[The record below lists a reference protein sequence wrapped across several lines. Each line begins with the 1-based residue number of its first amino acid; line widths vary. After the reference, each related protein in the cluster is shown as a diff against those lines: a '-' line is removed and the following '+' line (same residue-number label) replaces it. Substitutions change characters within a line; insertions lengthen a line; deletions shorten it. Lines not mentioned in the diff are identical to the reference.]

1 MLTNSAALNSFLP
14 VAPQPLPAQPT
25 VSILSTYP
33 PTPSSFA
40 TYTVNL
46 ARALEDNGVQAT
58 VVRVADGSPCTS
70 PRVVGELDS
79 GCAKSVAAGAE
90 LLNRSDAVI
99 IQHANG
105 LFGGQD
111 GAEVLDVIEALR
123 VPLIVVIRTVQRTP
137 SAHQRLVLDA
147 IAARADQLIATSR
160 SAAEQL
166 CSGYGVS
173 SRAITVIPEGPTIPT
188 GKAVVRRG
196 RPTVLTCGLLRP
208 GKGIE
213 RVIEAMG
220 SLHSLPGQPR
230 YLIAGPTDPEELA
243 AHGEAY
249 RQSLKEQVR
258 RMGLEG
264 TVVFDERHRAGAT
277 LAELLQTA
285 AVVVLP
291 YDSTDQVC
299 SGMLIDA
306 ITAGRPTVSTA
317 FPYAVELMAQGAGTV
332 VGHDDPEKL
341 ISALSQVLTQPR
353 LAGTMAAEA
362 RRLAQE
368 MSWQVIAARYHTVVR
383 SALAQRQRR
392 S

>member
-1 MLTNSAALNSFLP
+1 M
-14 VAPQPLPAQPT
+14 
-25 VSILSTYP
+25 
-33 PTPSSFA
+33 
-40 TYTVNL
+40 NL
-46 ARALEDNGVQAT
+46 ARALEDKGVQAT

-160 SAAEQL
+160 SAAEHL